1 MNERTDLYLRA
12 HTVVLDESET
22 DSPKDATGATS
33 NLPKWPNYAV
43 VFSCESRTDLTQD
56 LTFGF
61 YRILKLISNTYVLA
75 EEGAFFDDGLGLAER
90 EVLEKYF
97 RTAVSDTA
105 SFPPNFPLLSLSDF
119 IRSVF
124 YKYARQGALLVG
136 FDLCYAL
143 GRLARRWTRGDQDE
157 WSLVL
162 SVYPDG
168 NENVHHPR
176 VLISPLNSQKAFIR
190 FRQEWVPKD
199 GSAIRTNID
208 KSRFL
213 DLRTLVGAECGK
225 ALSLKAACELA
236 AFAKFDLP
244 QKSSYTPSGR
254 VTVAEI
260 ENGRQNVRCVSALLN
275 AAMHE
280 FDLHPIARPAST
292 MFSAA
297 SFVKGYFDEMGLI
310 PPAQKFDVPNE
321 ILGFAMEAFSAG
333 RSETKIRHFEVP
345 VAPLDFLSEYPTV
358 AALMDLMEIL
368 RAKKLTFEDATS
380 EVQNL
385 LESMSLNRCFKR
397 RQWRDFRFFVL
408 VVPNA
413 DVFPVRTMHGGFT
426 QSVGNDYLTDEKPIW
441 FAGPDVVN
449 SVLHTDRVPKVLR
462 AFRVVPHGKQ
472 KGLKSVRLRGAV
484 RIHPGRDDI
493 FRKVIEERR
502 RHRDDKDLYHWLKLF
517 ANSIYGCFVELNP
530 QTLSRR
536 RAARVRVY
544 SGEKP
549 YTTNK
554 RTVVERPGKW
564 YAPYLA
570 ALITS
575 GGRLLLG
582 MLERCVEGWGGT
594 YAWADTDA
602 LAVVSNAEGGTLMHV
617 PGCKSRRIFP
627 RSQMQEIVD
636 RFAELNPYDF
646 GGSILRFLD
655 CNYIDSNPEKGFRKE
670 LLAFCISAKRYT
682 TYERHDKNIIIID
695 PKAHGL
701 GYLYPPTDSPPLLGA
716 DQEIPMW
723 VYEAWE
729 WLVRRGCSLTPN
741 RPPLWSK
748 RPQMMRMAVTTNS
761 LLKRMHRWKR
771 FRPFNL
777 FFVPVLANCGQ
788 PPNVDP
794 DRYMLVTRFEP
805 DQSKWM
811 DAVCFNI
818 DDPNDEREYK
828 LGMTFNS
835 AHFGERPIVET
846 FEELLQRY
854 FHHPESKSLG
864 PDGEPCQSKTRGR
877 LLRPHV
883 IGGKRHRIG
892 KEVDRRW
899 EEGDDLDAMH
909 RTPIEYTHR
918 VSRAREPLIQPSLSL
933 SQLIRKIG
941 IRKLIRQGFGRRI
954 IEKISRREL
963 IQPSTYRD
971 YEQRIEEYAR
981 RRQRPRHTL

>member
-12 HTVVLDESET
+12 HTVVLDQSKTE
-22 DSPKDATGATS
+22 SPKDTTS
-33 NLPKWPNYAV
+33 STKLPKWPDYVV
-43 VFSCESRTDLTQD
+43 VFCCESRTEITQD

-61 YRILKLISNTYVLA
+61 YRILKLKSDAYVLV
-75 EEGAFFDDGLGLAER
+75 EEGAFFDDGLPSAER
-90 EVLEKYF
+90 EVLEAYF
-97 RTAVSDTA
+97 RTAVSDTT
-105 SFPPNFPLLSLSDF
+105 SFPPNFPLLSRSDF

-143 GRLARRWTRGDQDE
+143 GRLARRWTPGDQDE

-168 NENVHHPR
+168 NENAHDPR
-176 VLISPLNSQKAFIR
+176 VLITPLDSKKAFIR

-199 GSAIRTNID
+199 GRAIPTDIY
-208 KSRFL
+208 KARFL
-213 DLRTLVGAECGK
+213 DLRTVVGAEFGQPM
-225 ALSLKAACELA
+225 SLKAACELM
-236 AFAKFDLP
+236 AFANFDLP
-244 QKSSYTPSGR
+244 RKSNYTPTGG
-254 VTVAEI
+254 VTIAEI
-260 ENGRQNVRCVSALLN
+260 ENGRQNARCIAALLN

-280 FDLHPIARPAST
+280 FDLHPITRPAYT
-292 MFSAA
+292 VFSPA
-297 SFVKGYFDEMGLI
+297 SFVKGYFDEIGLI
-310 PPAQKFDVPNE
+310 PPAEKFNVPNE
-321 ILGFAMEAFSAG
+321 ILGFAMESFSAG
-333 RSETKIRHFEVP
+333 RAETKIRHVEVP

-368 RAKKLTFEDATS
+368 RAEKLSFEDATS
-380 EVQNL
+380 DVQTL
-385 LESMSLNRCFKR
+385 LQSMALNRCFKR
-397 RQWRDFRFFVL
+397 RQWRDFRFFAL
-408 VVPNA
+408 VVPQE

-441 FAGPDVVN
+441 SAGPDVVN
-449 SVLHTDRVPKVLR
+449 SVIQTDKVPKVLR
-462 AFRVVPHGKQ
+462 AIRVVPHGIQ
-472 KGLKSVRLRGAV
+472 KGLTPVRLRGAV
-484 RIHPGRDDI
+484 RIDPGHDDI
-493 FRKVIEERR
+493 FRKIIEERR
-502 RHRDDKDLYHWLKLF
+502 RNQNDKELYQWLKLF

-530 QTLSRR
+530 ETLSRR
-536 RAARVRVY
+536 NAARVRVY

-602 LAVVSNAEGGTLMHV
+602 LAVVSNSEGGTLMDV
-617 PGCKSRRIFP
+617 PGCKTRRILP
-627 RSQMQEIVD
+627 RSQVQEIID

-655 CNYIDSNPEKGFRKE
+655 CNYTDSNPEKGFRKE

-682 TYERHDKNIIIID
+682 TYERDGKKIVIID

-701 GYLYPPTDSPPLLGA
+701 GYLYPPADSPPLLDA
-716 DQEIPMW
+716 DQEIAMW

-741 RPPLWSK
+741 RPPLWFK

-788 PPNVDP
+788 PANVDP
-794 DRYMLVTRFEP
+794 QRFMLVTRFEP

-818 DDPNDEREYK
+818 DDPNDQREYK
-828 LGMTFNS
+828 LGTTFSS

-854 FHHPESKSLG
+854 FYHPESKSLG

-877 LLRPHV
+877 LMRPHV

-918 VSRAREPLIQPSLSL
+918 ASRAREPLIQPSLSL
-933 SQLIRKIG
+933 SRLIRKIG
-941 IRKLIRQGFGRRI
+941 IRKLVRQGFGRRI
-954 IEKISRREL
+954 IEKISRGEL
-963 IQPSTYRD
+963 IKPPTYRD

-981 RRQRPRHTL
+981 RRKRPRRSV